1 MDVRLKHTGCFL
13 SIILTILDIPR
24 NGIATIGQIQAGT
37 QALFNMGSD
46 LSALLATGG
55 AIDGGDILSTKMSI
69 GGPDSRVGVL
79 NGALN
84 SVLGT
89 PSGIAGHGK
98 FNEGDASATRLD
110 FYLEGDNIS
119 FRPELFKQMH
129 QQALAK
135 GNGTYSVDAIKE
147 HFKNRYAASKAANK
161 QFYFNLPSAGVVM
174 GAYYFIP
181 GFFSNGTIGAGGIAN
196 EASITSFYGAKPQRA
211 SAWNDPELEYTHVP
225 ERIPEQGWYRR
236 ATPMTIPEAVAGI
249 LDVYLY
255 AKPAIGGSGADQSW
269 VVGPVDV
276 PNNPQAFGCLL
287 YNAIYANFPSE
298 LFNSVALVES
308 VVNFLSSTLVPGY
321 KALGCQINFPDASG
335 TGSYSQRY
343 DAWAKKYVGDAKTK
357 AVGSGWYKKA

>member
-1 MDVRLKHTGCFL
+1 
-13 SIILTILDIPR
+13 
-24 NGIATIGQIQAGT
+24 
-37 QALFNMGSD
+37 MGSD
-46 LSALLATGG
+46 LGALLATGG
-55 AIDGGDILSTKMSI
+55 AIDGGDIISTKMSI

-119 FRPELFKQMH
+119 FRPELFKQLH
-129 QQALAK
+129 QQALAR
-135 GNGTYSVDAIKE
+135 GNGTYNVDAIKE

-161 QFYFNLPSAGVVM
+161 QFYFNLPSSGVVM

-196 EASITSFYGAKPQRA
+196 EASITSFYGAKPKTA
-211 SAWNDPELEYTHVP
+211 GAWNDPNLEYTHVP

-255 AKPAIGGSGADQSW
+255 AMPPMGGAGADQSW
-269 VVGPVDV
+269 VVGPVNF
-276 PNNPQAFGCLL
+276 PNNPQALACFM

-298 LFNSVALVES
+298 LFNSVVLVQT
-308 VVNFLSSTLVPGY
+308 VVNFLSNSLVPGY

-343 DAWAKKYVGDAKTK
+343 DAWSKTYVGDAKTK
-357 AVGSGWYKKA
+357 ATGSGWYKKAQTIYRLS